1 MNEPDGK
8 FENFLREFRPRRPRA
23 LPSDSARELW
33 MRRLA
38 AAAVL
43 AISLGGVTWFAFSN
57 KRSASVSQ
65 LPAAPT
71 QGQDE
76 WRQLSL
82 IQWTRLAE
90 QDPGALEVKLNEA
103 SRKSLP
109 AFNEANSSLRALA
122 KP

>member
-1 MNEPDGK
+1 
-8 FENFLREFRPRRPRA
+8 
-23 LPSDSARELW
+23 

>member
-8 FENFLREFRPRRPRA
+8 FENFLREFKPRRPRA

-33 MRRLA
+33 TRRLA

-71 QGQDE
+71 QDQDE

-109 AFNEANSSLRALA
+109 AFSEANSSLRALA

>member
-1 MNEPDGK
+1 MNAPDSK
-8 FENFLREFRPRRPRA
+8 FENFLREFKPWRPRA
-23 LPSDSARELW
+23 LPSDSARELQR
-33 MRRLA
+33 RRLA

-57 KRSASVSQ
+57 KRSASVSH

-76 WRQLSL
+76 WRQFSL

-90 QDPGALEVKLNEA
+90 QDPRALEVKLNEA

-109 AFNEANSSLRALA
+109 AFSEANSSLRALA